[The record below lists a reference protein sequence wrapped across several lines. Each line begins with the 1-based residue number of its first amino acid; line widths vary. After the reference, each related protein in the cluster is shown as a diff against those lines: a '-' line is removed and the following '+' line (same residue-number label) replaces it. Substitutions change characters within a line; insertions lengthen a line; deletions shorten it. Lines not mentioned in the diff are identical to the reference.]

1 MMQLMKL
8 LMHHLVVTSAIAST
22 AWPISVHPL
31 HPTEPTGPRE
41 VILAHLL
48 SPLPPQMEGLYAE
61 IVSGTAPNALCHT
74 NSKFLPEGESSS

>member
-1 MMQLMKL
+1 MENTMMQLMKL

-41 VILAHLL
+41 VILAPPPI
-48 SPLPPQMEGLYAE
+48 SPPPTDG
-61 IVSGTAPNALCHT
+61 GPLC
-74 NSKFLPEGESSS
+74 